1 MAQSITLDIQT
12 LTLGELAEA
21 ERQSGLSFQVLI
33 KGRANLIL
41 LALFVHELRS
51 SENARSWQEL
61 SNLTLRDAS
70 SSIQRS
76 PSDGPPVKSNA

>member
-51 SENARSWQEL
+51 SEQPRSWSEL
-61 SNLTLRDAS
+61 SNLTLQDAS
-70 SSIQRS
+70 SSMLPS
-76 PSDGPPVKSNA
+76 PSDGPPAKSSV